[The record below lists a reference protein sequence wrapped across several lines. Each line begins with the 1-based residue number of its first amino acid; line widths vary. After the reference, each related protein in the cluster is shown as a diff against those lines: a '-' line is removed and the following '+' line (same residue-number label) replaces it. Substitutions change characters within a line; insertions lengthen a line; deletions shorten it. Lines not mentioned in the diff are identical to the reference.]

1 MPQRRST
8 RSNRLVRY
16 GVVTFQKGIIPKQK
30 DKFGKDGYTHRGR
43 NVKNYLMKQ
52 IDNELESRGMKEIS
66 KTKGGENLKLAQKDK
81 ELNAAVSAVLNNYLE
96 LLDKKPIQTP
106 EECADRLNQF
116 FTKCAE
122 RGQLAT
128 IESMALELG
137 LTNQQ
142 MNDWINNK
150 TKGEVVSLMF
160 QKAKQI
166 IAAQD
171 AELAMRNRI
180 NSILYIFR
188 SKNFYGMVDK
198 REIINNRPENEL
210 DKKSK
215 AELEDR
221 YADIIDIDS
230 ESEE

>member
-1 MPQRRST
+1 M
-8 RSNRLVRY
+8 
-16 GVVTFQKGIIPKQK
+16 TFQKGNVPPLKN
-30 DKFGKDGYTHRGR
+30 KFGKDGYTHRGR
-43 NVKNYLMKQ
+43 NVKNYIMKK
-52 IDNELESRGMKEIS
+52 IDAELEDRGMKEIS

-81 ELNAAVSAVLNNYLE
+81 ELNAAVSAVLSNYLG
-96 LLDKKPIQTP
+96 LLDKTPIQTP
-106 EECADRLNQF
+106 EECAERLNQF

-122 RGQLAT
+122 KGQLAT

-137 LTNQQ
+137 ATNQQ
-142 MNDWINNK
+142 INNWIADN
-150 TKGEVVSLMF
+150 TKGEVVTLML

-230 ESEE
+230 ENEE

>member
-1 MPQRRST
+1 M
-8 RSNRLVRY
+8 
-16 GVVTFQKGIIPKQK
+16 TFQKGLIPHNK

-43 NVKNYLMKQ
+43 VAKNYIMKK
-52 IDNELESRGMKEIS
+52 IDAELEERGMKEIS
-66 KTKGGENLKLAQKDK
+66 KTKGGEQLKLAQKDK
-81 ELNAAVSAVLNNYLE
+81 ELNAAVSAVLSNYLD

-142 MNDWINNK
+142 VNNLINDK
-150 TKGEVVSLMF
+150 SKGEVVALML

-230 ESEE
+230 ENEE

>member
-1 MPQRRST
+1 M
-8 RSNRLVRY
+8 
-16 GVVTFQKGIIPKQK
+16 TFQKGLIPHNK

-43 NVKNYLMKQ
+43 VAKNYIMKK
-52 IDNELESRGMKEIS
+52 IDAELEERGMKEIS
-66 KTKGGENLKLAQKDK
+66 KTKGGEQLKLAQKDK
-81 ELNAAVSAVLNNYLE
+81 ELNAAVSAVLSNYLD

-106 EECADRLNQF
+106 EECAERLNQF

-122 RGQLAT
+122 KGQLAT

-142 MNDWINNK
+142 VNNLINDK
-150 TKGEVVSLMF
+150 SKGEVVALML

-171 AELAMRNRI
+171 AELALRNRI

-221 YADIIDIDS
+221 YSDIIDIDN
-230 ESEE
+230 EQEN

>member
-1 MPQRRST
+1 M
-8 RSNRLVRY
+8 
-16 GVVTFQKGIIPKQK
+16 TFQKGHIPAVKNR
-30 DKFGKDGYTHRGR
+30 FGKDGYTHRGR
-43 NVKNYLMKQ
+43 VAKNYIMKK
-52 IDNELESRGMKEIS
+52 IDAELEERGMKEIS
-66 KTKGGENLKLAQKDK
+66 KTKGGEQLKLAQKDK
-81 ELNAAVSAVLNNYLE
+81 ELNAAVSAVLSNYLD

-106 EECADRLNQF
+106 EECAERLNQF

-122 RGQLAT
+122 KGQLAT

-142 MNDWINNK
+142 VNNLINDK
-150 TKGEVVSLMF
+150 SKGEVVSLML

-221 YADIIDIDS
+221 YSDIIDIDS
-230 ESEE
+230 ENEE

>member
-1 MPQRRST
+1 M
-8 RSNRLVRY
+8 
-16 GVVTFQKGIIPKQK
+16 TFQKGLIPHNK

-43 NVKNYLMKQ
+43 VAKNYIMKK
-52 IDNELESRGMKEIS
+52 IDAELEERGMKEIS
-66 KTKGGENLKLAQKDK
+66 KTKGGEQLKLAQKDK
-81 ELNAAVSAVLNNYLE
+81 ELNAAVSAVLSNYLE

-106 EECADRLNQF
+106 EECADRLNKF
-116 FTKCAE
+116 FEKCAE
-122 RGQLAT
+122 KGQLAT

-142 MNDWINNK
+142 VNNLINDK
-150 TKGEVVSLMF
+150 SKGEVVALML

-230 ESEE
+230 ENKE

>member
-1 MPQRRST
+1 M
-8 RSNRLVRY
+8 
-16 GVVTFQKGIIPKQK
+16 TFQKGLVPHNKN
-30 DKFGKDGYTHRGR
+30 KFGKDGYTHRGR
-43 NVKNYLMKQ
+43 VAKNYIMKK
-52 IDNELESRGMKEIS
+52 IDAELEERGMKEIS

-81 ELNAAVSAVLNNYLE
+81 ELNAAVSAVLSNYLD
-96 LLDKKPIQTP
+96 LLDKKPIETP

-122 RGQLAT
+122 KGQLAT

-142 MNDWINNK
+142 VSDWIRDK
-150 TKGEVVSLMF
+150 TKGEVIALML

-230 ESEE
+230 ENEE

>member
-1 MPQRRST
+1 M
-8 RSNRLVRY
+8 
-16 GVVTFQKGIIPKQK
+16 TFEKGLIPKQK

-43 NVKNYLMKQ
+43 AAKNYLMKQ
-52 IDNELESRGMKEIS
+52 IDAELESRGMKEIS

-81 ELNAAVSAVLNNYLE
+81 ELNAAVSAVLSNYLE
-96 LLDKKPIQTP
+96 LLDKKPVQTP
-106 EECADRLNQF
+106 EECADRLNHF

-142 MNDWINNK
+142 LNDWINNK

-160 QKAKQI
+160 QKAKQV

-180 NSILYIFR
+180 NPVLYIFR

-230 ESEE
+230 ENEE

>member
-1 MPQRRST
+1 M
-8 RSNRLVRY
+8 
-16 GVVTFQKGIIPKQK
+16 TFQKGLIPHNK

-43 NVKNYLMKQ
+43 VAKNYIMKK
-52 IDNELESRGMKEIS
+52 IDAELEERGMKEIS
-66 KTKGGENLKLAQKDK
+66 KTKGGEQLKLAQKDK
-81 ELNAAVSAVLNNYLE
+81 ELNAAVSAVLSNYLD

-106 EECADRLNQF
+106 EECAERLNQF

-122 RGQLAT
+122 KGQLAT

-142 MNDWINNK
+142 VNNLINDK
-150 TKGEVVSLMF
+150 SKGEVVALML

-221 YADIIDIDS
+221 YADIIDIDN
-230 ESEE
+230 EQEN

>member
-1 MPQRRST
+1 M
-8 RSNRLVRY
+8 
-16 GVVTFQKGIIPKQK
+16 TFQKGLIPHNK

-43 NVKNYLMKQ
+43 VAKNYIMKK
-52 IDNELESRGMKEIS
+52 IDAELEERGMKEIS
-66 KTKGGENLKLAQKDK
+66 KTKGGEQLKLAQKDK
-81 ELNAAVSAVLNNYLE
+81 ELNAAVSAVLSNYLE

-106 EECADRLNQF
+106 EECADRLNKF
-116 FTKCAE
+116 FEKCAE
-122 RGQLAT
+122 KGQLAT

-142 MNDWINNK
+142 VNNLINDK
-150 TKGEVVSLMF
+150 SKGEVVALML

-230 ESEE
+230 EEKE

>member
-1 MPQRRST
+1 M
-8 RSNRLVRY
+8 
-16 GVVTFQKGIIPKQK
+16 TFQKGLIPHNKN
-30 DKFGKDGYTHRGR
+30 KFGKDGYTHRGR
-43 NVKNYLMKQ
+43 VAKNYIMKK
-52 IDNELESRGMKEIS
+52 IDAELEERGMKEIS
-66 KTKGGENLKLAQKDK
+66 KTKGGEQLKLAQKDK
-81 ELNAAVSAVLNNYLE
+81 ELNAAVSAVLSNYLD

-106 EECADRLNQF
+106 EECAERLNQF

-122 RGQLAT
+122 KGQLAT

-142 MNDWINNK
+142 VNNIIVDK
-150 TKGEVVSLMF
+150 SKGEVVSLML

-230 ESEE
+230 ENEE

>member
-1 MPQRRST
+1 M
-8 RSNRLVRY
+8 
-16 GVVTFQKGIIPKQK
+16 TFQKGLIPHNK

-43 NVKNYLMKQ
+43 VAKNYIMKK
-52 IDNELESRGMKEIS
+52 IDAELEERGMKEIS
-66 KTKGGENLKLAQKDK
+66 KTKGGEQLKLAQKDK
-81 ELNAAVSAVLNNYLE
+81 ELNAAVSAVLSNYLD

-122 RGQLAT
+122 KGQLAT

-142 MNDWINNK
+142 VNNLINDK
-150 TKGEVVSLMF
+150 SKGEVVALML

-221 YADIIDIDS
+221 YADIIDIDN
-230 ESEE
+230 EQEN

>member
-1 MPQRRST
+1 M
-8 RSNRLVRY
+8 
-16 GVVTFQKGIIPKQK
+16 TFQKGLIPHNKN
-30 DKFGKDGYTHRGR
+30 KFGKDGYTHRGR
-43 NVKNYLMKQ
+43 VAKNYIMKK
-52 IDNELESRGMKEIS
+52 IDAELEERGMKEIS

-81 ELNAAVSAVLNNYLE
+81 ELNAAVSAVLSNYLD
-96 LLDKKPIQTP
+96 LLDKKPIETP
-106 EECADRLNQF
+106 EECAERLNQF

-122 RGQLAT
+122 KGQLAT

-142 MNDWINNK
+142 VNNLINDK
-150 TKGEVVSLMF
+150 SKGEVVALML

-230 ESEE
+230 ENEE

>member
-1 MPQRRST
+1 M
-8 RSNRLVRY
+8 
-16 GVVTFQKGIIPKQK
+16 TFQKGLIPHNK

-43 NVKNYLMKQ
+43 VAKNYIMKK
-52 IDNELESRGMKEIS
+52 IDAELEERGMKEIS
-66 KTKGGENLKLAQKDK
+66 KTKGGEQLKLAQKDK
-81 ELNAAVSAVLNNYLE
+81 ELNAAVSAVLSNYLD

-106 EECADRLNQF
+106 EECADRLNKF
-116 FTKCAE
+116 FEKCAE
-122 RGQLAT
+122 KGQLAT

-142 MNDWINNK
+142 VNNLINDK
-150 TKGEVVSLMF
+150 SKGEVVALML

-171 AELAMRNRI
+171 AELALRNRI

-230 ESEE
+230 ENEE

>member
-1 MPQRRST
+1 M
-8 RSNRLVRY
+8 
-16 GVVTFQKGIIPKQK
+16 TFQKGHIPAVKNR
-30 DKFGKDGYTHRGR
+30 FGKDGYTHRGR
-43 NVKNYLMKQ
+43 VAKNYIMKK
-52 IDNELESRGMKEIS
+52 IDAELEERGMKEIS
-66 KTKGGENLKLAQKDK
+66 KTKGGEQLKLAQKDK
-81 ELNAAVSAVLNNYLE
+81 ELNAAVSAVLSNYLD

-106 EECADRLNQF
+106 EECAERLNQF

-122 RGQLAT
+122 KGQLAT

-142 MNDWINNK
+142 VNNMIVDK
-150 TKGEVVSLMF
+150 SKGEVVSLML

-221 YADIIDIDS
+221 YSDIIDIDS
-230 ESEE
+230 ENEE

>member
-1 MPQRRST
+1 M
-8 RSNRLVRY
+8 
-16 GVVTFQKGIIPKQK
+16 TFQKGLIPHNK

-43 NVKNYLMKQ
+43 VAKNYIMKK
-52 IDNELESRGMKEIS
+52 IDAELEERGMKEIS

-81 ELNAAVSAVLNNYLE
+81 ELNAAVSAVLNNYLD
-96 LLDKKPIQTP
+96 LLDKKPIETP
-106 EECADRLNQF
+106 EECAERLNQF

-122 RGQLAT
+122 KGQLAT

-137 LTNQQ
+137 MTNQQ
-142 MNDWINNK
+142 VNNLINDK
-150 TKGEVVSLMF
+150 SKGEVVALML

-198 REIINNRPENEL
+198 REIINNKPENEL

-221 YADIIDIDS
+221 YSDIIDIDS
-230 ESEE
+230 ENEE

>member
-1 MPQRRST
+1 M
-8 RSNRLVRY
+8 
-16 GVVTFQKGIIPKQK
+16 TFQKGLIPHNK

-43 NVKNYLMKQ
+43 VAKNYIMKK
-52 IDNELESRGMKEIS
+52 IDAELEERGMKEIS
-66 KTKGGENLKLAQKDK
+66 KTKGGEQLKLAQKDK
-81 ELNAAVSAVLNNYLE
+81 ELNAAVSAVLSNYLD

-106 EECADRLNQF
+106 EECAERLNQF

-122 RGQLAT
+122 KGQLAT

-142 MNDWINNK
+142 VNNLINDK
-150 TKGEVVSLMF
+150 SKGEVVALML

-230 ESEE
+230 ENE

>member
-1 MPQRRST
+1 M
-8 RSNRLVRY
+8 
-16 GVVTFQKGIIPKQK
+16 TFQKGLIPHNK

-43 NVKNYLMKQ
+43 VAKNYIMKK
-52 IDNELESRGMKEIS
+52 IDAELEERGMKEIS

-81 ELNAAVSAVLNNYLE
+81 ELNAAVSAVLSNYLE

-106 EECADRLNQF
+106 EECA
-116 FTKCAE
+116 E

-137 LTNQQ
+137 MTNQQ
-142 MNDWINNK
+142 LSDWIRDK
-150 TKGEVVSLMF
+150 TKGEVIALML

-171 AELAMRNRI
+171 AELALRNRI

-230 ESEE
+230 ENEE

>member
-1 MPQRRST
+1 
-8 RSNRLVRY
+8 
-16 GVVTFQKGIIPKQK
+16 
-30 DKFGKDGYTHRGR
+30 
-43 NVKNYLMKQ
+43 
-52 IDNELESRGMKEIS
+52 
-66 KTKGGENLKLAQKDK
+66 
-81 ELNAAVSAVLNNYLE
+81 
-96 LLDKKPIQTP
+96 
-106 EECADRLNQF
+106 
-116 FTKCAE
+116 
-122 RGQLAT
+122 
-128 IESMALELG
+128 MALELG

-142 MNDWINNK
+142 MNNWINDK
-150 TKGEVVSLMF
+150 TKGEVVSLML

-171 AELAMRNRI
+171 AELALRNRI

-230 ESEE
+230 ENEE

>member
-1 MPQRRST
+1 MPEWRST
-8 RSNRLVRY
+8 RPNQLVRY
-16 GVVTFQKGIIPKQK
+16 GLVTFQKGIIPKQK
-30 DKFGKDGYTHRGR
+30 NQFGKDGYTHRGR
-43 NVKNYLMKQ
+43 NVKNYLVKQ

-96 LLDKKPIQTP
+96 LLDKTPIQTP

-116 FTKCAE
+116 FAKCAE

-150 TKGEVVSLMF
+150 TKGEVVSLML
-160 QKAKQI
+160 QKAKQV

-171 AELAMRNRI
+171 AELALRNRI

-221 YADIIDIDS
+221 YSDIIDIDN
-230 ESEE
+230 EQEN

>member
-1 MPQRRST
+1 M
-8 RSNRLVRY
+8 
-16 GVVTFQKGIIPKQK
+16 TFQKGLIPHNK

-43 NVKNYLMKQ
+43 VAKNYIMKK
-52 IDNELESRGMKEIS
+52 IDAELEERGMKEIS
-66 KTKGGENLKLAQKDK
+66 KTKGGEQLKLAQKDK
-81 ELNAAVSAVLNNYLE
+81 ELNAAVSAVLSNYLD

-106 EECADRLNQF
+106 EECAERLNQF

-142 MNDWINNK
+142 VNNLINDK
-150 TKGEVVSLMF
+150 SKGEVVALML

-221 YADIIDIDS
+221 YSDIIDIDS
-230 ESEE
+230 ENEE

>member
-1 MPQRRST
+1 M
-8 RSNRLVRY
+8 
-16 GVVTFQKGIIPKQK
+16 TFQKGLIPHNK

-43 NVKNYLMKQ
+43 VAKNYIMKK
-52 IDNELESRGMKEIS
+52 IDAELEERGMKEIS
-66 KTKGGENLKLAQKDK
+66 KTKGGEQLKLAQKDK
-81 ELNAAVSAVLNNYLE
+81 ELNAAVSAVLSNYLE

-106 EECADRLNQF
+106 EECADRLNKF
-116 FTKCAE
+116 FEKCAE
-122 RGQLAT
+122 KGQLAT

-142 MNDWINNK
+142 VNNLINDK
-150 TKGEVVSLMF
+150 SKGEVVALML

-221 YADIIDIDS
+221 YSDIIDIDS
-230 ESEE
+230 ENEE

>member
-1 MPQRRST
+1 M
-8 RSNRLVRY
+8 
-16 GVVTFQKGIIPKQK
+16 TFQKGLIPHNK

-43 NVKNYLMKQ
+43 VAKNYIMKK
-52 IDNELESRGMKEIS
+52 IDAELEERGMKEIS
-66 KTKGGENLKLAQKDK
+66 KTKGGEQLKLAQKDK
-81 ELNAAVSAVLNNYLE
+81 ELNAAVSAVLSNYLE

-106 EECADRLNQF
+106 EECADRLNKF
-116 FTKCAE
+116 FEKCAE
-122 RGQLAT
+122 KGQLAT

-142 MNDWINNK
+142 VNNLINDK
-150 TKGEVVSLMF
+150 SKGEVVALML

-230 ESEE
+230 ENEE

>member
-1 MPQRRST
+1 M
-8 RSNRLVRY
+8 
-16 GVVTFQKGIIPKQK
+16 TFQKGLIPHNKN
-30 DKFGKDGYTHRGR
+30 KFGKDGYTHRGR
-43 NVKNYLMKQ
+43 VAKNYIMKK
-52 IDNELESRGMKEIS
+52 IDAELEERGMKEIS
-66 KTKGGENLKLAQKDK
+66 KTKGGEQLKLAQKDK
-81 ELNAAVSAVLNNYLE
+81 ELNAAVSAVLSNYLG
-96 LLDKKPIQTP
+96 LLDKKPIETP
-106 EECADRLNQF
+106 EECAERLNQF

-122 RGQLAT
+122 KGQLAT

-142 MNDWINNK
+142 VSDWIRDK
-150 TKGEVVSLMF
+150 TKGEVIALML

-230 ESEE
+230 ENEE

>member
-1 MPQRRST
+1 M
-8 RSNRLVRY
+8 
-16 GVVTFQKGIIPKQK
+16 TFQKGLIPHNKS
-30 DKFGKDGYTHRGR
+30 KFGKDGYTHRGR
-43 NVKNYLMKQ
+43 VAKNYIMKK
-52 IDNELESRGMKEIS
+52 IDAELEERGMKEIS
-66 KTKGGENLKLAQKDK
+66 KTRGGEQLKLAQKDK
-81 ELNAAVSAVLNNYLE
+81 ELNAAVSAVLSNYLD
-96 LLDKKPIQTP
+96 LLDKKPIETP
-106 EECADRLNQF
+106 EECAERLNQF

-122 RGQLAT
+122 KGQLAT

-142 MNDWINNK
+142 VSDWIRDK
-150 TKGEVVSLMF
+150 TKGEVIALML

-230 ESEE
+230 ENEE

>member
-1 MPQRRST
+1 M
-8 RSNRLVRY
+8 
-16 GVVTFQKGIIPKQK
+16 TFQKGHIPAIK
-30 DKFGKDGYTHRGR
+30 DKFGKDGYTHKGR
-43 NVKNYLMKQ
+43 VAKNYLMKQ
-52 IDNELESRGMKEIS
+52 IDAELESRGMKEIS

-81 ELNAAVSAVLNNYLE
+81 ELNAAVSAVLKNYLG

-106 EECADRLNQF
+106 EECAERLNEF
-116 FTKCAE
+116 FNKCVK

-137 LTNQQ
+137 MTNQQ
-142 MNDWINNK
+142 LNGWIANN
-150 TKGEVVSLMF
+150 TKGEVVSLML

-171 AELAMRNRI
+171 AELALRNRL
-180 NSILYIFR
+180 NPVLYIFR

-230 ESEE
+230 ENEE

>member
-1 MPQRRST
+1 M
-8 RSNRLVRY
+8 
-16 GVVTFQKGIIPKQK
+16 TFQKGIIPKQK

-43 NVKNYLMKQ
+43 NIKNYLMKQ
-52 IDNELESRGMKEIS
+52 VDNELESRGMKEIS

-81 ELNAAVSAVLNNYLE
+81 ELNAAVSAVLSNYLE

-142 MNDWINNK
+142 MNDWISNK
-150 TKGEVVSLMF
+150 TKGEVVSLML

-221 YADIIDIDS
+221 YSDIIDIDS
-230 ESEE
+230 ENEE

>member
-8 RSNRLVRY
+8 RSNQLVRH
-16 GVVTFQKGIIPKQK
+16 GVVPAPKGTIPHNK

-43 NVKNYLMKQ
+43 TARNYLMKKLD
-52 IDNELESRGMKEIS
+52 IELEERGMKEIS

-81 ELNAAVSAVLNNYLE
+81 ELNAAVSAVLNNYLD
-96 LLDKKPIQTP
+96 LLDKKPVQTP
-106 EECADRLNQF
+106 EECAERLRNF
-116 FTKCAE
+116 FEGCAE

-137 LTNQQ
+137 ATNQQ
-142 MNDWINNK
+142 INTWIADK
-150 TKGEVVSLMF
+150 TKGEVIALML

-171 AELAMRNRI
+171 AELALRNRI

-221 YADIIDIDS
+221 YSDIIDI
-230 ESEE
+230 ENEQEN

>member
-1 MPQRRST
+1 M
-8 RSNRLVRY
+8 
-16 GVVTFQKGIIPKQK
+16 TFQKGNVPPLKN
-30 DKFGKDGYTHRGR
+30 KFGKDGYTHRGR
-43 NVKNYLMKQ
+43 NVKNYIMKK
-52 IDNELESRGMKEIS
+52 IDAELEDRGMKEIS

-81 ELNAAVSAVLNNYLE
+81 ELNAAVSAVLSNYLG
-96 LLDKKPIQTP
+96 LLDKTPIQTP
-106 EECADRLNQF
+106 EECAERLNQF

-122 RGQLAT
+122 KGQLAT

-137 LTNQQ
+137 ATNQQ
-142 MNDWINNK
+142 INNWIADN
-150 TKGEVVSLMF
+150 TKGEVVTLML

-221 YADIIDIDS
+221 YSDIIDIDS
-230 ESEE
+230 ENEE

>member
-1 MPQRRST
+1 M
-8 RSNRLVRY
+8 
-16 GVVTFQKGIIPKQK
+16 TFQKGHIPAVKNR
-30 DKFGKDGYTHRGR
+30 FGKDGYTHRGR
-43 NVKNYLMKQ
+43 VAKNYIMKK
-52 IDNELESRGMKEIS
+52 IDAELEERGMKEIS
-66 KTKGGENLKLAQKDK
+66 KTKGGEQLKLAQKDK
-81 ELNAAVSAVLNNYLE
+81 ELNAAVSAVLSNYLD

-106 EECADRLNQF
+106 EECAERLNQF

-122 RGQLAT
+122 KGQLAT

-142 MNDWINNK
+142 VNNIIVDK
-150 TKGEVVSLMF
+150 SKGEVVSLML

-230 ESEE
+230 ENEE

>member
-1 MPQRRST
+1 M
-8 RSNRLVRY
+8 
-16 GVVTFQKGIIPKQK
+16 TFQKGHIPAVKNR
-30 DKFGKDGYTHRGR
+30 FGKDGYTHRGR
-43 NVKNYLMKQ
+43 VAKNYIMKK
-52 IDNELESRGMKEIS
+52 IDAELEERGMKEIS
-66 KTKGGENLKLAQKDK
+66 KTKGGEQLKLAQKDK
-81 ELNAAVSAVLNNYLE
+81 ELNAAVSAVLSNYLD

-106 EECADRLNQF
+106 EECAERLNEF

-122 RGQLAT
+122 KGQLAT

-142 MNDWINNK
+142 VNNIIVDK
-150 TKGEVVSLMF
+150 SKGEVVSLML

-230 ESEE
+230 ENE

>member
-1 MPQRRST
+1 M
-8 RSNRLVRY
+8 
-16 GVVTFQKGIIPKQK
+16 TFQKGHIPAVKNR
-30 DKFGKDGYTHRGR
+30 FGKDGYTHRGR
-43 NVKNYLMKQ
+43 VAKNYIMKK
-52 IDNELESRGMKEIS
+52 IDAELEERGMKEIS
-66 KTKGGENLKLAQKDK
+66 KTKGGEQLKLAQKDK
-81 ELNAAVSAVLNNYLE
+81 ELNAAVSAVLSNYLD
-96 LLDKKPIQTP
+96 LLDKKPIETP
-106 EECADRLNQF
+106 EECAERLNQF

-122 RGQLAT
+122 KGQLAT

-137 LTNQQ
+137 MTNQQ
-142 MNDWINNK
+142 VNNIIVDK
-150 TKGEVVSLMF
+150 SKGEVVSLML

-230 ESEE
+230 ENEE

>member
-1 MPQRRST
+1 M
-8 RSNRLVRY
+8 
-16 GVVTFQKGIIPKQK
+16 TFQKGLIPHNK

-43 NVKNYLMKQ
+43 VAKNYIMKK
-52 IDNELESRGMKEIS
+52 IDAELEERGMKEIS
-66 KTKGGENLKLAQKDK
+66 KTKGGEQLKLAQKDK
-81 ELNAAVSAVLNNYLE
+81 ELNAAVSAVLSNYLD

-106 EECADRLNQF
+106 EECAERLNQF

-122 RGQLAT
+122 KGQLAT

-142 MNDWINNK
+142 VNNLINDK
-150 TKGEVVSLMF
+150 SKGEVVALML

-230 ESEE
+230 ENEE

>member
-1 MPQRRST
+1 M
-8 RSNRLVRY
+8 
-16 GVVTFQKGIIPKQK
+16 TFQKGLIPHNKN
-30 DKFGKDGYTHRGR
+30 KFGKDGYTHRGR
-43 NVKNYLMKQ
+43 VAKNYIMKK
-52 IDNELESRGMKEIS
+52 IDAELEERGMKEIS
-66 KTKGGENLKLAQKDK
+66 KTKGGEQLKLAQKDK
-81 ELNAAVSAVLNNYLE
+81 ELNAAVSAVLSNYLE

-106 EECADRLNQF
+106 EECADRLNKF
-116 FTKCAE
+116 FEKCAE
-122 RGQLAT
+122 KGQLAT

-142 MNDWINNK
+142 VNNLINDK
-150 TKGEVVSLMF
+150 SKGEVVALML

-230 ESEE
+230 ENKE

>member
-1 MPQRRST
+1 M
-8 RSNRLVRY
+8 
-16 GVVTFQKGIIPKQK
+16 TFQKGLIPHNK

-43 NVKNYLMKQ
+43 IAKNYIMKK
-52 IDNELESRGMKEIS
+52 IDAELEERGMKEIS
-66 KTKGGENLKLAQKDK
+66 KTKGGEQLKLAQKDK
-81 ELNAAVSAVLNNYLE
+81 ELNAAVSAVLSNYLD

-106 EECADRLNQF
+106 EECAERLNQF

-122 RGQLAT
+122 KGQLAT

-142 MNDWINNK
+142 VNNIIVDK
-150 TKGEVVSLMF
+150 SKGEVVALML

-230 ESEE
+230 ENEE